1 MEKPSLEGD
10 TRTLQVLLRRMKAAA
25 PGLRTVRAFGCEP
38 SAFAR
43 ACEREELEVAF
54 ENAEAEVHFSA
65 DRHWDSS
72 ATSARVIGV
81 VAPNV
86 SAGSMHLFVSRPARR
101 YVTLRDWVA
110 GWFPKYPM
118 LSRLLVSSAVQ
129 ERFSSNRWPGQT
141 EWILVR
147 DQPQTA
153 LRNGWADRVK
163 YSLVTLFGSG
173 AFPIMPATVASAL
186 MLPFGVALHVWGGG
200 WAPWT
205 WLAVGVAATWGCI
218 ALERWAARWFL
229 ADDPKEF
236 VLDEVAGL
244 ALAWAFVPASAS
256 WWWIVWAFALFRV
269 FDIFKW
275 GIDWVEKVPFRGRVV
290 WDDLLAG
297 LYAGVLVW
305 LAIFIASGKSF
316 L

>member
-1 MEKPSLEGD
+1 MEKPSLEGE
-10 TRTLQVLLRRMKAAA
+10 TRTLQALLRRMKAAA
-25 PGLRTVRAFGCEP
+25 PGLRTVRAFGCES
-38 SAFAR
+38 SAFVQ
-43 ACEREELEVAF
+43 ACEREELEVGF
-54 ENAEAEVHFSA
+54 EYAEAEVHFAA
-65 DRHWDSS
+65 DKHWDSS

-81 VAPNV
+81 IASNV
-86 SAGSMHLFVSRPARR
+86 SAGSMHLFASRPARR

-110 GWFPKYPM
+110 GWFPKNPM

-129 ERFSSNRWPGQT
+129 ERYSSNRWPGQT
-141 EWILVR
+141 EWILVQ
-147 DQPQTA
+147 DQPQAA
-153 LRNGWADRVK
+153 LRNGWTDRVK
-163 YSLVTLFGSG
+163 YALVTLFGSG

-200 WAPWT
+200 WAPGI

-229 ADDPKEF
+229 AEDPKEF

-256 WWWIVWAFALFRV
+256 WWWIVWAFVLFRV

-275 GIDWVEKVPFRGRVV
+275 GVDWVEKVPFRGRVV